1 MYVCR
6 CTVYPGNI
14 SIISG
19 VTGVDYSGI
28 LQNCLTFETRP
39 NHQDPDLLIQLFAGF
54 PLFISGQLAECEM
67 DGLLEA
73 PDSILCLFKCF
84 TVKAVFS
91 LNVASAISYEL
102 CLPSAVKIGLCLS
115 SSLMR

>member
-1 MYVCR
+1 ME
-6 CTVYPGNI
+6 
-14 SIISG
+14 SL
-19 VTGVDYSGI
+19 TGVVYSGL

-39 NHQDPDLLIQLFAGF
+39 NYRGPDLLIQLFAGL
-54 PLFISGQLAECEM
+54 PLFISGQLAECAM

-84 TVKAVFS
+84 TGKAVFS

-102 CLPSAVKIGLCLS
+102 CLRSDVKIGLCLS